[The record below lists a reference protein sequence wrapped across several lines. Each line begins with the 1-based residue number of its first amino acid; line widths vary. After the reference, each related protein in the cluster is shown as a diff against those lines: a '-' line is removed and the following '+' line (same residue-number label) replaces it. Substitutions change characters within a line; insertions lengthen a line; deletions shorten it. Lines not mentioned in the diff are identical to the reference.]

1 MKIRMDVKATHP
13 SQILPAGEPD
23 WQLHANVSH
32 LRGSGMQPWVSWG
45 TYRLDSPPMQRRL
58 HACTGEAVGRSIEV
72 STLNKRRRANEKW
85 PYKSIYDG
93 RQFCCGVTNV
103 TEGRHAFCAVA
114 PSFSNNCPPPVSVYE
129 NYNAL
134 TSPRCYSHVG
144 ELLVEKEYQGT
155 SIKKGEGTQV
165 ISRKEREGFPQKEWI
180 RPSFYTGNT
189 VKGLQGYLSD
199 SERLCFRGSL
209 SIPERSVHCEGI
221 SGHLFDSFTMPTA
234 GCPCGQDEPYCEI
247 PDQPRS
253 RWERHRAEMAK
264 GSV

>member
-1 MKIRMDVKATHP
+1 
-13 SQILPAGEPD
+13 
-23 WQLHANVSH
+23 
-32 LRGSGMQPWVSWG
+32 MQPWVSWG